1 MVNFSDAY
9 FSHAFL
15 YIRRSYHVYL
25 IYEYLGNICLYVSK
39 NLLAASKIDL
49 GSLLQQQDI
58 PLMEADGEDIY
69 ADLPEEVE
77 DEEDFVEEEED
88 YEDEEEEEPN
98 QQPPAKKQKVDL
110 S

>member
-1 MVNFSDAY
+1 M
-9 FSHAFL
+9 
-15 YIRRSYHVYL
+15 
-25 IYEYLGNICLYVSK
+25 
-39 NLLAASKIDL
+39 

-77 DEEDFVEEEED
+77 DEEDFVEEEEED